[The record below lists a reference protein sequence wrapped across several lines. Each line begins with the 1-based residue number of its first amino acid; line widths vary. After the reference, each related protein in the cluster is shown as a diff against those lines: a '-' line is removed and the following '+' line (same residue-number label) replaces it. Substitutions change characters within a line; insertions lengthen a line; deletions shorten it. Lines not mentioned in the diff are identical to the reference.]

1 MNCKKC
7 STCGVWPEFG
17 GYSVSPKGTEDF
29 TPIKMITC
37 PKCGKQ
43 VIGQDY
49 TVLREQ
55 WDAIND
61 PHCLQIKLLDPACRP
76 TRSGNWI
83 DCYSREEIHYEA
95 GECKRIP
102 LGFCVSVGK
111 GKEMLLAARS
121 SFFGKTGGIQTNA
134 PGVIDEEYCGDEDE
148 VLFSVYFTRPGVIHK
163 GQKIAQFR
171 IVDKMP
177 EVKFEY
183 VEKMEAPSRGGFGS
197 TGN

>member
-1 MNCKKC
+1 MNCRKC
-7 STCGVWPEFG
+7 STCGTEPGFG
-17 GYSVSPKGTEDF
+17 GYSISQDGKYY
-29 TPIKMITC
+29 TPIRTIVC
-37 PKCGKQ
+37 PKCGKS
-43 VIGQDY
+43 VIGLDY
-49 TVLREQ
+49 TVLCEQ
-55 WDAIND
+55 WNVLND

-83 DCYSREEIHYEA
+83 DCYSREEVHYEA

-102 LGFCVSVGK
+102 LGFCISVGP

-134 PGVIDEEYCGDEDE
+134 PGVIDEEYCGDDDE
-148 VLFSVYFTRPGVIHK
+148 VLFSVYFTRPGVIYK

-171 IVDKMP
+171 IIDKMP
-177 EVKFEY
+177 KVKFEY
-183 VEKMEAPSRGGFGS
+183 VEKMNAPSRGGFGS

>member
-1 MNCKKC
+1 MNCAKC
-7 STCGVWPEFG
+7 NTCGIEPEFE
-17 GYSVSPKGTEDF
+17 GYSVRPKGADDY
-29 TPIKMITC
+29 TPIQMITC
-37 PKCGKQ
+37 PKCGKH

-49 TVLREQ
+49 VVMREQ
-55 WDAIND
+55 WNVLNE
-61 PHCLQIKLLDPACRP
+61 PVYLQIKLLDPVCMP

-83 DCYSREEIHYEA
+83 DCYSHEEVHYEA

-102 LGFCVSVGK
+102 LGFCISVGK

-121 SFFGKTGGIQTNA
+121 SFFSTTGGIQTNA
-134 PGVIDEEYCGDEDE
+134 PGVIDEAYCGDDDE
-148 VLFSVYFTRPGVIHK
+148 GMFSVYFTKAGVIHK

-197 TGN
+197 TGE